1 MQPRQSEEDRY
12 WQIAGDRVFLYL
24 RCLNFP
30 PAQTLELSLRAL
42 KEAEQNISN
51 DDSRDNPVAEAMEA
65 LLELLHKIGGEN
77 IPGYRCEEKWM
88 QKSKAEDISS
98 SRDRSSAVAPET
110 SMPPILRLH
119 MTPQELSPTSLS
131 QMFGNFTRI
140 SKKNSGKVK

>member
-1 MQPRQSEEDRY
+1 MQPRKSEEDRY

-42 KEAEQNISN
+42 KEAEQNILNN
-51 DDSRDNPVAEAMEA
+51 DSKGNPVAEAMQA
-65 LLELLHKIGGEN
+65 LYVLLYKIDNEN
-77 IPGYRCEEKWM
+77 FPGYWCERKGT
-88 QKSKAEDISS
+88 QKTEAEDISS
-98 SRDRSSAVAPET
+98 SHDRSRAVAPEP
-110 SMPPILRLH
+110 MPPILRLH

-131 QMFGNFTRI
+131 ELLGNLTGR